1 MAIEKKFKILIY
13 PGLHGRLAAEWVKFV
28 SQFEGS
34 IEVSKGGKSGDGR
47 SSIALFKLLPKQFE
61 EINIKLIGE
70 NEEQFMEEVK
80 TWETKAFVNE
90 EEYSTDGVDESIL
103 RVYEEIE

>member
-13 PGLHGRLAAEWVKFV
+13 PGLHGRPAAEWVKFV
-28 SQFEGS
+28 SKFEGS
-34 IEVSKGGKSGDGR
+34 IEVSKGSKSGDGR

-70 NEEQFMEEVK
+70 NEKQFMEEVK

-103 RVYEEIE
+103 RVFEEIE